1 MKPIWECAVIGG
13 GAAGLSGALVLGRA
27 RKRTLVV
34 DSGRQSNLPA
44 HGIGGLL
51 GHDGRKPAD
60 FYQLGIEELKQY
72 PSIDFLEETVEEV
85 IGSDGDFSL
94 VFSDGS
100 MGGSYD
106 A

>member
-1 MKPIWECAVIGG
+1 MKPIRECAVIGG

-27 RKRTLVV
+27 RRGALVV

-51 GHDGRKPAD
+51 GHDGRNPAD
-60 FYQLGIEELKQY
+60 FC
-72 PSIDFLEETVEEV
+72 
-85 IGSDGDFSL
+85 DFSL
-94 VFSDGS
+94 VFSDES
-100 MGGSYD
+100 TGGSYG